1 MVTFRSG
8 ISSDVGSDTTDYNVT
23 NVPFFRKNIMN
34 KGGHEGTM
42 GPDLSGDSL
51 IHPSFPPMG
60 TEQRA
65 HEGSQSTTPEK
76 GNP

>member
-1 MVTFRSG
+1 MDIAKGLNEAAEDFKNFGNYMKNSITGSPKAPDYSSG
-8 ISSDVGSDTTDYNVT
+8 
-23 NVPFFRKNIMN
+23 
-34 KGGHEGTM
+34 
-42 GPDLSGDSL
+42 SL

-65 HEGSQSTTPEK
+65 HEGSQSDTPIK